1 MLGWVQ
7 EDIVLGALIMLY
19 IQVTQVL
26 LRRPKRGR
34 IFWFII
40 AYSTALFPLATFS
53 FVGKFT
59 FKESMYTNSHSEF
72 SGDARAYTIEN
83 ARDWSNIMS
92 ETGYV
97 PHHIYYQKP
106 WKI

>member
-1 MLGWVQ
+1 M
-7 EDIVLGALIMLY
+7 VLGALIMLY
-19 IQVTQVL
+19 IQITQVL

-40 AYSTALFPLATFS
+40 IYSTTLFPLATFA

-59 FKESMYTNSHSEF
+59 FKESMYINHSEF
-72 SGDARAYTIEN
+72 SGGARAYTIEN

-92 ETGYV
+92 ETGCV
-97 PHHIYYQKP
+97 PHHIHYQKP